1 MRYLKLQFP
10 RFSNAERISITMQ
23 TMNVF
28 KSTKFPRIGF
38 PQAKLLAFFCATA
51 FGILNSG
58 AAWAQRPSAP
68 KLFPQKTL
76 LYARIDDTREMKNK
90 LSQTSMGRLSDDPQL
105 KPILSSFYST
115 FSSLVQGMQNTI
127 GVNLDELLSIPSGEL
142 AIAVVPSKT
151 RPVFCG
157 MIEAGDELP
166 AVQLMIGRL
175 EERLSS
181 QGMQKKTKEIGNVT
195 VSQYGLESSVRQFG
209 FFTDAGVLVFASNAE
224 YAETLAQI
232 WQGSGIDHKPLADN
246 RDFTTIL
253 SRCVGTAG
261 ERPQASFYA
270 NPIGLYRE
278 LTKENAA
285 TIGVLVALKTLGV
298 DGIKGIGGSVILAPN
313 DFDSI
318 VHAHLLLETNRQG
331 ALRAVRP
338 KSGPTEPES
347 WVGDQVV
354 SYGTINWDFAKTVK
368 AIAEI
373 ADTFGGEN
381 FFENNFFANGSRQ
394 IGIDLRKDVLE
405 MLEGR
410 ISLAQMILPPKR
422 INSQSNLIGIHL
434 KDQERVKTEVLPKLF
449 DKLKSNDAR
458 WSSKLVGDSTVYSL
472 EFKNDNPNVRA
483 AQPAFAIVGKQL
495 LFSDSLDTL
504 NLAIDVESSGNDL
517 LNEAIEYK
525 LVRDRIKAQL
535 KDKESSIMFYQRPE
549 ESLRLF
555 YDLASDRANI
565 DKLEQISAN
574 NPFFTALVTALKS
587 RDLPSFD
594 VISKYMAPTGS
605 FVVEEEDGLHYT
617 AFSMRRD

>member
-1 MRYLKLQFP
+1 MQTKNMSQTTRFP
-10 RFSNAERISITMQ
+10 RLGSS
-23 TMNVF
+23 
-28 KSTKFPRIGF
+28 
-38 PQAKLLAFFCATA
+38 QAKFLASFFSLA
-51 FGILNSG
+51 FGIVNSG
-58 AAWAQRPSAP
+58 AAWAQRPTAP

-76 LYARIDDTREMKNK
+76 LYARIDDTRELKNK

-115 FSSLVQGMQNTI
+115 FSSLVQGMQNVI
-127 GVNLDELLSIPSGEL
+127 GVNLDELLSIPNGEL
-142 AIAVVPSKT
+142 ALAVVPSKT
-151 RPVFCG
+151 RPVVCG

-181 QGMQKKTKEIGNVT
+181 QGMQKNTKEVGKIT
-195 VSQYGLESSVRQFG
+195 VSQYGVDSPNRQFG
-209 FFTDAGVLVFASNAE
+209 FFSDSGVLVFASNAE
-224 YAETLAQI
+224 YAESLAQI

-278 LTKENAA
+278 ITKENAA

-298 DGIKGIGGSVILAPN
+298 DGIKGVGGSAILAPN

-318 VHAHLLLETNRQG
+318 VHAHLLLDTNRQG

-347 WVGDQVV
+347 WVGDQVLG
-354 SYGTINWDFAKTVK
+354 YGTINWDFSKTVK

-373 ADTFGGEN
+373 VDTFGGEN
-381 FFENNFFANGSRQ
+381 FFENNVMANGSRQ
-394 IGIDLRKDVLE
+394 TGVDLRKDVLE
-405 MLEGR
+405 MLDGR

-422 INSQSNLIGIHL
+422 INSQSNLFGVHL
-434 KDQERVKTEVLPKLF
+434 KDLQRVKTEVLPKFF
-449 DKLKSNDAR
+449 DRLKSNDAR
-458 WSSKLVGDSTVYSL
+458 WSSKLIGDSTVYWL
-472 EFKNDNPNVRA
+472 EFKNENPNIRA
-483 AQPAFAIVGKQL
+483 PQPAFGIVGKEL
-495 LFSDSLDTL
+495 LFSDSFDTL
-504 NLAIDVESSGNDL
+504 KHAIDVESSGDDL
-517 LNEAIEYK
+517 LNDAIEYK

-555 YDLASDRANI
+555 YDLANDRANI

-587 RDLPSFD
+587 RDLPPFE
-594 VISKYMAPTGS
+594 VISKYMAPSGS

-617 AFSMRRD
+617 AFNMRRE